1 MAEETDDRDR
11 PDAADERPIAGHALL
26 ALEADHERERHGRG
40 ELEDGRGRVEE
51 GVQRGPP
58 GASAGE
64 ASRTTQ
70 ARANARARRREVM
83 ALLLAGRGHTSALG
97 LCERERRAYDAHM
110 FGMGFGELLVVLVIV
125 LVVFGP
131 GRLPEMM
138 SHLGKGLQAFRKGL
152 HEPPE
157 IEKGRESNDPSKTRR
172 EP

>member
-70 ARANARARRREVM
+70 AHANVRARRREVK
-83 ALLLAGRGHTSALG
+83 ALLLAGRGHASPLG

-138 SHLGKGLQAFRKGL
+138 SHLGKGLQALRKGL